1 MYFVVCEI
9 NNVHSYWIL
18 VFNIPLFTF
27 TGYDPQVPIDSMQGL
42 DLGSQSGNQ
51 YGPMDNLDIGPH
63 GDLSFGNMDGQG
75 MAPPQQ
81 GGDNAPGMG
90 QQWFDTDL

>member
-1 MYFVVCEI
+1 
-9 NNVHSYWIL
+9 
-18 VFNIPLFTF
+18 
-27 TGYDPQVPIDSMQGL
+27 MQGL